1 MPTALNLQRGP
12 GLVGDRARPAP
23 RQRPRW
29 ALRIAAL
36 AILAPLGLWG
46 CMEEEPQYLP
56 PLPDMAMEAKTK
68 GIPCA
73 VAKLMADR
81 CLVCHGQPPAAA
93 PISLVSYE
101 NLTAQ
106 SALDPKKKVAERAVI
121 RMQDATDP
129 MPPGPTATVPQS
141 ELAPLQ
147 AWITAGTPM
156 SACQGM

>member
-1 MPTALNLQRGP
+1 MPTALNLQRASFSLGP
-12 GLVGDRARPAP
+12 LGPLGP
-23 RQRPRW
+23 RLPRTLRGAVL
-29 ALRIAAL
+29 AL
-36 AILAPLGLWG
+36 LAPLGLVG

-56 PLPDMAMEAKTK
+56 PLPDMAMAAKTQ
-68 GIPCA
+68 GVPCA

-81 CLVCHGQPPAAA
+81 CLVCHGDPPAAA

-101 NLTAQ
+101 SLTAM
-106 SALDPKKKVAERAVI
+106 SAVDAKKTVAERAVL

-156 SACQGM
+156 STCQGM